1 MSKRFLT
8 VSMAAAM
15 VLSGLS
21 AFPAQAATAVP
32 EVVQVTDPVGD
43 ANFINNQ
50 DRAEPQLNDVRDV
63 TAPACPPF
71 GAPCDGGT
79 VSDLMKVWFTN
90 TADTVSMHM
99 QTERPPPATTT
110 IYYRIASNPE
120 TAGAPTGGC
129 LHWRMIFGGK
139 QANPAGGAPIAT
151 STYRSADLTSGADH
165 AEFEDTCNGGGRQ
178 AAESVTVETLEDGTG
193 ITTMT
198 VNRSASPL
206 LGEGAKIVS
215 PYAVSRLAAGVKGQN
230 IPVQGGSFVGSG
242 QSDSTRRG
250 TDFELLAGDDPP
262 PPPPPPVCKKAQKK
276 TCECPAFVPA
286 EVGADAE
293 LTKITEKATAKRPA
307 IVTVSS
313 DPGAGVG
320 GVPVVESGIAH
331 AFENLQVDLKKKKTT
346 GLYVRLEFPDQADYD
361 LTLFNPNGTVAAQ
374 SAGFNPAPGHV
385 DPDPVGGHTE
395 TGSENIDG
403 IKTAECGGYTA
414 DIGTATGIGGDL
426 TMKVWL
432 GKVQYEQP
440 VPADGEGGRGKVR
453 ADRKSNGW
461 VKASRYF

>member
-1 MSKRFLT
+1 MSKRFLIAPL
-8 VSMAAAM
+8 AAVM
-15 VLSGLS
+15 VLSGLVALPS
-21 AFPAQAATAVP
+21 QAATAVP

-50 DRAEPQLNDVRDV
+50 DRAEPQLDPVRDV

-90 TADTVSMHM
+90 TADTVSLHM
-99 QTERPPPATTT
+99 QTERPPPASTT

-120 TAGAPTGGC
+120 AAGAPTGGC
-129 LHWRMIFGGK
+129 LNWRMIFGGK
-139 QANPAGGAPIAT
+139 QAHPNGGDPIDM
-151 STYRSADLTSGADH
+151 STYRSADLTSGSNH

-178 AAESVTVETLEDGTG
+178 EVEAVTVEALEDGTG

-206 LGEGAKIVS
+206 LGEGAKIVA
-215 PYAVSRLAAGVKGQN
+215 PYAVSRLAAGVKGQD
-230 IPVQGGSFVGSG
+230 IPQQGGSFVGSG

-250 TDFELLAGDDPP
+250 TDFALVAGGDD

-307 IVTVSS
+307 VVTVEA
-313 DPGAGVG
+313 DAGAGVG
-320 GVPVVESGIAH
+320 GTPLEAGIAH
-331 AFENLQVDLKKKKTT
+331 ALENLQVDLKKKKTT
-346 GLYVRLEFPDQADYD
+346 GLYVRLQFPDQADYD
-361 LTLFNPNGTVAAQ
+361 LTLFNPDGTVAAQ

-385 DPDPVGGHTE
+385 DPEPLGGHTE
-395 TGSENIDG
+395 VGAEQIDG
-403 IKTAECGGYTA
+403 IKTKECGGYTA

-426 TMKVWL
+426 TMLVWL

-440 VPADGEGGRGKVR
+440 LPQEEEGGSKTVR
-453 ADRKSNGW
+453 KTSVGHNDGW